1 MKNKVASLVKNIPIN
16 HAETAGTSF
25 DMLVS
30 AWADYKKIAE
40 VEGTKRAA
48 ISAFKDTKLSQI
60 ETQRNILEQYLSSVF
75 KERAATI
82 NGFFERL
89 DKGIESGDS
98 ELIGLA
104 IGAIVDITRESPLA
118 GAREIIGAMYDPDIK
133 TIEI

>member
-1 MKNKVASLVKNIPIN
+1 MVKNLPIN
-16 HAETAGTSF
+16 PTEAAGKSF
-25 DMLVS
+25 DMLIS

-40 VEGTKRAA
+40 IEDTKRTA
-48 ISAFKDTKLSQI
+48 ISAVKETKLAQI
-60 ETQRNILEQYLSSVF
+60 ESQRNILEQYLSNVF
-75 KERAATI
+75 KERASTI

-104 IGAIVDITRESPLA
+104 IGAIVDITKQSPLA

>member
-1 MKNKVASLVKNIPIN
+1 MKNKVSNLVKNIPIN
-16 HAETAGTSF
+16 HTETAGASF
-25 DMLVS
+25 NMLVS

-40 VEGTKRAA
+40 TEGTKRSA
-48 ISAFKDTKLSQI
+48 ISAFKDTKLAQI
-60 ETQRNILEQYLSSVF
+60 ESQRNILEQYLSGIF
-75 KERAATI
+75 KERATTI